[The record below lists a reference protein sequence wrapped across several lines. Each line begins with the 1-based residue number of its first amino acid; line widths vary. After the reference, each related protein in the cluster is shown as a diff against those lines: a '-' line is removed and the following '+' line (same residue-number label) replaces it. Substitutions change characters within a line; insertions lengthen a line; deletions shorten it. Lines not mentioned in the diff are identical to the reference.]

1 MFVSIVTYGHQLK
14 SLSPMWN
21 QANKTVIST
30 SKGAVNIVT
39 KNTRKGHFWSYEDS
53 QRFYGPFKNL
63 TVLLDDASTY
73 SEHGTTNKHL
83 IKC

>member
-1 MFVSIVTYGHQLK
+1 MI
-14 SLSPMWN
+14 
-21 QANKTVIST
+21 
-30 SKGAVNIVT
+30 
-39 KNTRKGHFWSYEDS
+39 DS
-53 QRFYGPFKNL
+53 NSFYGPFKNL